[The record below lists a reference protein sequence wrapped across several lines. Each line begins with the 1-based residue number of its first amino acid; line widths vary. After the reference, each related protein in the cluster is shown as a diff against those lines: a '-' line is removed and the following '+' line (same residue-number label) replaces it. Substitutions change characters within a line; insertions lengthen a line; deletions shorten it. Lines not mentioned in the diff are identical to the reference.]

1 MKKFYSKICIFLS
14 ITLLFFS
21 ISSVFADETTEEEPQ
36 ESPEMSVLK
45 NIMEFPL
52 NLIMNSLIQP
62 EMKFVQPLIPD
73 IVSLK
78 MKN

>member
-36 ESPEMSVLK
+36 ISVYWLSGSDV
-45 NIMEFPL
+45 ML
-52 NLIMNSLIQP
+52 L
-62 EMKFVQPLIPD
+62 
-73 IVSLK
+73 
-78 MKN
+78 

>member
-21 ISSVFADETTEEEPQ
+21 IRSVFADETTEEEPQ

-45 NIMEFPL
+45 NISFA
-52 NLIMNSLIQP
+52 S
-62 EMKFVQPLIPD
+62 V
-73 IVSLK
+73 
-78 MKN
+78 